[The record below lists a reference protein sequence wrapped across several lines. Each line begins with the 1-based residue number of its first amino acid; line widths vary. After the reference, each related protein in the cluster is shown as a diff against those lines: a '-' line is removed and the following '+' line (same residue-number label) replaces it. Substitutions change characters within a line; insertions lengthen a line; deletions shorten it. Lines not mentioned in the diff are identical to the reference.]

1 LSDRSYEERIADYL
15 HSPVNRANAV
25 AIFSLITSQ
34 YKKNTDVGR
43 LRQEALKDNSKLMSA
58 IERLQEKIL
67 QDEEYSASIIPT
79 VISSDEA
86 RNLLFCNEI
95 RPTTEGIYFWLF
107 YILTGFA
114 SGFSIVSLINLDE
127 KAVEDFR
134 NDLIQHEG
142 ILRGRVNRSV
152 FQEITGRLPFSEYA
166 FGFEL
171 LNYFV
176 FWFRNKQLMEKAQFE
191 EDLKKMGVTDEEIPK
206 LVGVKDD
213 AALVVYSIP
222 RGKKRR
228 VEFIPKTKNFIARWY
243 SSFLTNPNIA
253 QPQLGRFLSSLYVSS
268 SKESRSVMDKFLLYL
283 LRDEVDG
290 TLIEEMLGIRVD
302 EMTKSVRPLPHA
314 RFFFSKLQ

>member
-1 LSDRSYEERIADYL
+1 MSDRTYKKKIADYL

-25 AIFSLITSQ
+25 TIFSMITSQ
-34 YKKNTDVGR
+34 YKTNTDVGR
-43 LRQEALKDNSKLMSA
+43 LRQEVLKDNSRLMLA

-79 VISSDEA
+79 VISSGEA
-86 RNLLFCNEI
+86 RNLLFQNEI
-95 RPTTEGIYFWLF
+95 RPTAEGVYFWLF

-114 SGFSIVSLINLDE
+114 SGFSIVSLINLDD
-127 KAVEDFR
+127 KAIEDFR
-134 NDLIQHEG
+134 NDLIQRKG
-142 ILRGRVNRSV
+142 ILRGRVDRLI

-228 VEFIPKTKNFIARWY
+228 AEFIPRTKNFIARWY
-243 SSFLTNPNIA
+243 SSFLTNPNIP

-268 SKESRSVMDKFLLYL
+268 SKESRGFMDKFLLYL

-290 TLIEEMLGIRVD
+290 TLLDEMLGIRVD
-302 EMTKSVRPLPHA
+302 EMTKSVRPLSYA